1 MAVIQFRDV
10 QIVIL
15 IEHFMFRIIPLQ
27 LKVENLENM
36 IKLSF
41 T

>member
-15 IEHFMFRIIPLQ
+15 IENYMFRIIPLQ

>member
-1 MAVIQFRDV
+1 MAVIQLRDI

-15 IEHFMFRIIPLQ
+15 IENYMFRIIPLQ

-36 IKLSF
+36 IKLSV